1 MTTLDQLRQI
11 CISLPSSVEGEN
23 KGQIG
28 FSVPC
33 KGKHKGYAWNW
44 MERSHPK
51 HARVPNQRVLAV
63 RVTSLS
69 AKELLLSS
77 DEGKFFTE
85 PHYNGYPAI
94 LVRLDEISPEELK
107 GLLIEAWK
115 TVADKSLVAEF
126 KAEQAMDEE

>member
-11 CISLPSSVEGEN
+11 CLLLPGSVEGEN

-28 FSVPC
+28 FSVPF

-44 MERSHPK
+44 MERTHPK
-51 HARVPNQRVLAV
+51 KARTVNQGVLAV
-63 RVTSLS
+63 RVPNLS

-77 DEGKFFTE
+77 DAEKFFTE

-94 LVRLDEISPEELK
+94 LVRLEKITPEELEE
-107 GLLIEAWK
+107 LLTEAWK
-115 TVADKSLVAEF
+115 TVADRTLIAEF
-126 KAEQAMDEE
+126 EACQAIEEE

>member
-1 MTTLDQLRQI
+1 MTSLHQLRAI
-11 CISLPSSVEGEN
+11 CLKLPGSIEGES

-28 FSVPC
+28 FSVIV
-33 KGKHKGYAWNW
+33 KGKFKGYAWNW
-44 MERSHPK
+44 MERTHPK
-51 HARVPNQRVLAV
+51 KARIPNQRVLAV
-63 RVTSLS
+63 RVPSLS

-126 KAEQAMDEE
+126 EAGKTTEEE